1 MAIHKQA
8 AIETAKL
15 LAALIAGGIAMYFL
29 LDILGPKVG
38 IFFILLG
45 MIGGFAWTA
54 YDYFVHKY
62 TLQDKWK
69 L

>member
-1 MAIHKQA
+1 MSIRTKA

-15 LAALIAGGIAMYFL
+15 LAALIAGGVAMYFL

-38 IFFILLG
+38 LVFILLG